1 MPEPT
6 IENQIK
12 LGLLQNNLIPINKY
26 NKTYITSLGED
37 NYSLLDL
44 PNIILNGISTEDYDE
59 LSNRGRIIYGMI
71 IVLPETKLSSYDNYM
86 NYKIF
91 YFMINNVRYVFM
103 IDEIY
108 DESEASEGEDDYE
121 NSCDC
126 CMGSWIDEPNEYGRC
141 ICICS
146 NCEDD
151 LRSCRYKC
159 YSI

>member
-26 NKTYITSLGED
+26 NKTCITSWGED

-59 LSNRGRIIYGMI
+59 LSNHGHIIYGMI
-71 IVLPETKLSSYDNYM
+71 IVLPETKLSSYDNNM

-91 YFMINNVRYVFM
+91 YLTINNVRYVFM

-108 DESEASEGEDDYE
+108 DE
-121 NSCDC
+121 
-126 CMGSWIDEPNEYGRC
+126 
-141 ICICS
+141 
-146 NCEDD
+146 
-151 LRSCRYKC
+151 
-159 YSI
+159 